1 MFDVMPHNSIY
12 GAARA
17 VTAQFT
23 SIRLSRRS
31 RRTAALDAAPSQFA
45 GPGPFEMFRVIPY

>member
-1 MFDVMPHNSIY
+1 MPHNSIY